1 MSQKKTIWFEV
12 AEGETIEECL
22 KRMTV
27 AGYTP
32 AGRREEPLFEQVD
45 GEMIPIRQLIKFKGQ
60 RIEK

>member
-1 MSQKKTIWFEV
+1 MNSKKTVWFEV

-22 KRMTV
+22 ERMIM

-32 AGRREEPLFEQVD
+32 AGRREEPLFGEVD

-60 RIEK
+60 RVEK